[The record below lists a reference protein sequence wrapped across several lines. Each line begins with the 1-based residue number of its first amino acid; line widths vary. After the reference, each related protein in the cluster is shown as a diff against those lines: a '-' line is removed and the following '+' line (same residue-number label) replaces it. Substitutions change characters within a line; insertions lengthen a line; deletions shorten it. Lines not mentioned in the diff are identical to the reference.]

1 MAAVEERF
9 DLVVIGGGSAAR
21 DAAGMAS
28 REHGARVALVE
39 RERWG
44 GSCPNVACTPTK
56 AYLGAAELAHDLQR
70 LAPRIGIEVGEAHV
84 DLARV
89 RAWKDSLRKPQAQ
102 WVADLEDAGFATFP
116 GEAALVDAHTVRV
129 DGRELHADRILIAS
143 GSRTAVPPVDGLDE
157 VGWIDHVSALE
168 LTEVPSSLLVVGAGA
183 VGLELG
189 QAFARFGAEV
199 TIVDAADRIAPLA
212 DGEASATLAA
222 ALQDEGIRL
231 EPGVFLQRVRRN
243 GDAAV
248 ATIAPRDGAE
258 AYEVQAQTLLLA
270 AGRVPNLEGLTPDAL
285 GLETTRAGITVDEH
299 LRTSVPGIWAA
310 GDVTAVAQFTPIAQY
325 QARVAVADM
334 FGEDAPP
341 ADYSVLP
348 TAIFTDPELGGVG
361 LTEEQAREQ
370 GRDFEVVRND
380 YVRRFS
386 YLGARH
392 GLFKVVFDRR
402 DRRVLGIHVVSRN
415 AGEIV
420 QGLSL
425 GLRLGATVEDLA
437 AMHHVFPTFGEG
449 VKAAAERAVPA
460 TAALMTDAAFL
471 DE

>member
-1 MAAVEERF
+1 MEERF

-21 DAAGMAS
+21 DAAGMAA

-56 AYLGAAELAHDLQR
+56 AYLVAAELAHDLQR
-70 LAPRIGIEVGEAHV
+70 LAPGMGIEAGEARV

-89 RAWKDSLRKPQAQ
+89 RAWKDSLRKPQEQ
-102 WVADLEDAGFATFP
+102 WVVDLEAAGFTTFSGAAT
-116 GEAALVDAHTVRV
+116 LVDARTVRV
-129 DGRELHADRILIAS
+129 GDRELHAERILIAS
-143 GSRTAVPPVDGLDE
+143 GSRTAVPPVAGLDD

-168 LTEVPSSLLVVGAGA
+168 LTELPRSLLVVGAGA

-189 QAFARFGAEV
+189 QAFSRFGSEV
-199 TIVDAADRIAPLA
+199 TLVDAADRIAPLA
-212 DGEASATLAA
+212 DHEASATLDV
-222 ALQDEGIRL
+222 ALRDEGIRL
-231 EPGVFLQRVRRN
+231 APGVFVQRVRRD
-243 GDAAV
+243 GETAV
-248 ATIAPRDGAE
+248 ATIAPRGGGE
-258 AYEVQAQTLLLA
+258 PYEVRAQTLLLA

-285 GLETTRAGITVDEH
+285 GLETTRAGIAVDER

-310 GDVTAVAQFTPIAQY
+310 GDVTAVAQFTPVAQY

-334 FGEDAPP
+334 FGDDAPP

-348 TAIFTDPELGGVG
+348 TAIFTDPELAAVG

-370 GRDFEVVRND
+370 GHDVEVVRND

-386 YLGARH
+386 YVEARH
-392 GLFKVVFDRR
+392 GLFKVVFDRQ
-402 DRRVLGIHVVSRN
+402 DRRVLGIHVVSRS
-415 AGEIV
+415 AGEVV

-460 TAALMTDAAFL
+460 MAALMDAAFL